1 MLETQS
7 ESWLEFNMNRET
19 PTKDLFQKARASDN
33 EFELNS
39 QSSKNTKRDT
49 LGESPK
55 VKVTELDEIE

>member
-1 MLETQS
+1 
-7 ESWLEFNMNRET
+7 MNRET